1 MKIALF
7 NTMASFVRG
16 GAEILVDDLYD
27 QLVKRGHNVTL
38 FRIPFPCA
46 FEIPLLEL
54 VYAAKNMNFDAYDV
68 VIAFKFPAYCAVHR
82 NKVLWFFHQFRQ
94 VYDLFGQYC
103 GLPDDPYGNAYKQI
117 IKIIDNDGIGNAPKV
132 FSNAQEVTDRLK
144 KYNDLDSFVLNPPLQ
159 NYENYFCNEN
169 KGYIYYPSR
178 IDRLK
183 RQHLAVEAMR
193 YVKSEATLVIHGRCS
208 DPGYFEELTELIS
221 KYNLGNKV
229 IIKNEWVSDE
239 EKIRTMADSMA
250 VMYIPYKE
258 DSCGF
263 VTMEGFYSSKP
274 VISCYD
280 SGGTKEFIDH
290 NITGLFAEPN
300 AKSLA
305 ECIDTL
311 YLDKSKTEKMGKAA
325 YEEIIRR
332 NITWDY
338 TIGRLLG

>member
-27 QLVKRGHNVTL
+27 QLVKRKHNVTL
-38 FRIPFPCA
+38 FRIPFPNS
-46 FEIPLLEL
+46 FEVPLMEL
-54 VYAAKNMNFDAYDV
+54 VYAAENLNFDAYDV

-94 VYDLFGQYC
+94 VYDLFGKEY
-103 GLPDDPYGNAYKQI
+103 GLADDDTGNALKEI
-117 IKIIDNDGIGNAPKV
+117 IKVIDNDGIGNAAKV
-132 FSNAQEVTDRLK
+132 FTNAQEVTDRLK
-144 KYNDLDSFVLNPPLQ
+144 KYNGLDSIVLNPPLQ
-159 NYENYFCNEN
+159 NYENYYC
-169 KGYIYYPSR
+169 KGNNGYVYYPSR
-178 IDRLK
+178 ITRLK
-183 RQHLAVEAMR
+183 RQHLAIEAMR
-193 YVKSEATLVIHGRCS
+193 YVKTDVKLVIHGKCS
-208 DPGYFEELTELIS
+208 EPEYFKELDSIIN
-221 KYNLGNKV
+221 KYDLKDKV
-229 IIKNEWVSDE
+229 LLKDEWISDE
-239 EKIRTMADSMA
+239 KKISTMADSMA

-290 NITGLFAEPN
+290 DVTGLFADPTPE
-300 AKSLA
+300 SLA
-305 ECIDTL
+305 ECMDKL
-311 YLDKSKTEKMGKAA
+311 YLDKEKAEKMGKAA
-325 YEEIIRR
+325 YKEIIRR
-332 NITWDY
+332 NITWDS